1 MALYLTSDTLIES
14 IKRRGQIPSSQKTF
28 KSADF
33 LDLANEEIM
42 LSIIPEIINKH
53 EDYLLRTE
61 SVSLVD
67 STSNY
72 TIPYR
77 ALGNKLYDLQY
88 RDTNGN
94 IYEMVRVPKAH
105 IMDYQNVNSSNNYI
119 YQYYIENNEVIIIPT
134 IGSGVQG
141 TLDFIFYMR
150 PNELVESNRIAT
162 ITDIDRTTGVIT
174 VDSVPDHFTSN
185 IQYDFLQ
192 KRPPHKTYSYD
203 ISATSVGTTMTFD
216 VDVIPADLIAGDM
229 IGKAEEC
236 MIPQIPSELHMLLAQ
251 KVTEIVLDAIGD
263 VQGSAMKKAKNKE
276 YEESSNAIINNR
288 VERSSN
294 KIKSR
299 HGFLRGSGMRRTRRN

>member
-28 KSADF
+28 KNADF

-61 SVSLVD
+61 SVPLVD

-88 RDTNGN
+88 RDTNDN

-105 IMDYQNVNSSNNYI
+105 VMDYQNNNISNNYI
-119 YQYYIENNEVIIIPT
+119 YQYYIENNEIVIIPT

-150 PNELVESNRIAT
+150 PNELVESNRVST
-162 ITDIDRTTGVIT
+162 ITAIDRDTGVIS
-174 VDSVPDHFTSN
+174 VDFVPDHFSTS

-192 KRPPHKTYSYD
+192 RRPPHKTYSYD
-203 ISATSVGTTMTFD
+203 ITATSVGTTLTFNTTD
-216 VDVIPADLIAGDM
+216 IPTDLIVGDM
-229 IGKAEEC
+229 IAKAEEC
-236 MIPQIPSELHMLLAQ
+236 MIPQVPSELHMLLAQ
-251 KVTEIVLDAIGD
+251 KVAEIVLDAIGD
-263 VQGSAMKKAKNKE
+263 VQGSAMKKAKNTE
-276 YEESSNAIINNR
+276 YSQNANAIINNR
-288 VERSSN
+288 VERSSV

-299 HGFLRGSGMRRTRRN
+299 HGFLRGSSTRRTRRD